1 MASDDRFEA
10 FPVYLQ
16 TDLLLLGHNQQCTME
31 IILDCLDYYITL
43 RRLRMFARGGSVTS
57 STEEITEPTKIK
69 NWLQCTCDV
78 GGFLES

>member
-1 MASDDRFEA
+1 
-10 FPVYLQ
+10 
-16 TDLLLLGHNQQCTME
+16 ME